1 MATATS
7 LTQNQTPLSYEVS
20 LWGEITGDEEAINPV
35 INRFTLSTETTQ
47 KLDIR
52 DIIFEPNEEPA
63 IGEPL
68 YLRCRR
74 DNTKSTNPWML
85 FTYGRP
91 QPERISPDAIVRPV
105 ATMNVNAGNVMAFAS
120 ALGYRIKTDFIK
132 EGYLF
137 TKGNMTIQMFRQ
149 PKPASKESEVIDLD
163 PEPENEQSWNVE
175 IRQYPVVSV
184 KDTSITEAIDNV
196 LSLNII
202 KSHSTTHP
210 RAMSEFAGSGLGF
223 HFDHSRI
230 KTVEASRTAECT
242 RREYLRSDIQLVQIA
257 MSRRGQSR
265 IAEQELPEIKDG
277 ISVCRVGVARGGSQ
291 FEVWDGENTWL
302 AELPKRFRNIV
313 WVRRGSYV
321 LVDTTHGSTG
331 SNVKGEI
338 TFVLQ
343 KDHIADLKKR
353 GEWPIKIEESQNSE
367 EQTIDD
373 ELEAS
378 HSDEGD
384 ETDESD
390 PDLFK
395 NPNRR

>member
-20 LWGEITGDEEAINPV
+20 LWGEITGDEEAINPI

-63 IGEPL
+63 IGDRYIYGAGGIIP
-68 YLRCRR
+68 
-74 DNTKSTNPWML
+74 NPPIHGMML

-196 LSLNII
+196 LSL
-202 KSHSTTHP
+202 KLL
-210 RAMSEFAGSGLGF
+210 MKGLL
-223 HFDHSRI
+223 DLER
-230 KTVEASRTAECT
+230 K
-242 RREYLRSDIQLVQIA
+242 DVQ
-257 MSRRGQSR
+257 
-265 IAEQELPEIKDG
+265 
-277 ISVCRVGVARGGSQ
+277 
-291 FEVWDGENTWL
+291 
-302 AELPKRFRNIV
+302 
-313 WVRRGSYV
+313 
-321 LVDTTHGSTG
+321 
-331 SNVKGEI
+331 
-338 TFVLQ
+338 
-343 KDHIADLKKR
+343 
-353 GEWPIKIEESQNSE
+353 
-367 EQTIDD
+367 
-373 ELEAS
+373 
-378 HSDEGD
+378 
-384 ETDESD
+384 
-390 PDLFK
+390 
-395 NPNRR
+395 

>member
-1 MATATS
+1 MKHTMATATS

-196 LSLNII
+196 LSL
-202 KSHSTTHP
+202 KLL
-210 RAMSEFAGSGLGF
+210 MKGLL
-223 HFDHSRI
+223 DLER
-230 KTVEASRTAECT
+230 K
-242 RREYLRSDIQLVQIA
+242 DVQ
-257 MSRRGQSR
+257 
-265 IAEQELPEIKDG
+265 
-277 ISVCRVGVARGGSQ
+277 
-291 FEVWDGENTWL
+291 
-302 AELPKRFRNIV
+302 
-313 WVRRGSYV
+313 
-321 LVDTTHGSTG
+321 
-331 SNVKGEI
+331 
-338 TFVLQ
+338 
-343 KDHIADLKKR
+343 
-353 GEWPIKIEESQNSE
+353 
-367 EQTIDD
+367 
-373 ELEAS
+373 
-378 HSDEGD
+378 
-384 ETDESD
+384 
-390 PDLFK
+390 
-395 NPNRR
+395 